1 MIKDE
6 IIKELLKRA
15 EVNPMFKM
23 PIIPDRL
30 YDIDDQ
36 VQDDNVSE
44 DTGTNIILEVPNVEI
59 ALPDTKIE
67 SKNIN
72 VKTSISN
79 LQEAMVWTEILGKPM
94 CKRRRKR
101 YNG

>member
-1 MIKDE
+1 
-6 IIKELLKRA
+6 
-15 EVNPMFKM
+15 MFKM
-23 PIIPDRL
+23 PIIPDTL
-30 YDIDDQ
+30 YDIDEQ

-44 DTGTNIILEVPNVEI
+44 DTATNIILEVPDKEI
-59 ALPDTKIE
+59 ALPKTKID
-67 SKNIN
+67 SNNFN
-72 VKTSISN
+72 VKTSINN

>member
-1 MIKDE
+1 
-6 IIKELLKRA
+6 
-15 EVNPMFKM
+15 MFKM
-23 PIIPDRL
+23 PIIPDTL

-44 DTGTNIILEVPNVEI
+44 DTATNIILEVPNKEI
-59 ALPDTKIE
+59 ALPNTKID
-67 SKNIN
+67 SNNFNI
-72 VKTSISN
+72 KTSINN

>member
-1 MIKDE
+1 
-6 IIKELLKRA
+6 
-15 EVNPMFKM
+15 MFKM
-23 PIIPDRL
+23 PIIPDIL

-36 VQDDNVSE
+36 VQDENISE
-44 DTGTNIILEVPNVEI
+44 NTTTDIILEVPVKGTGLSDSWKN
-59 ALPDTKIE
+59 
-67 SKNIN
+67 SKKFSVN
-72 VKTSISN
+72 TSKSK